1 MRDTLTISI
10 AGLAVVMEISQLPD
24 TKQAELAARYCDF
37 DGWSP
42 PDAVHLGLRMRAGDP
57 YVEWHNGQPLPLH
70 TWRRRGRILV
80 ASPTEWGW
88 YDSAT
93 QQASLV
99 LRPAG
104 DPENFLRVLFGW
116 LALAQGGLLLHAC
129 GVICDGAGYVF
140 VGPSGAGKSTVA
152 GLSAGATVLSD
163 DLVLVERRADGYWV
177 HGVPFRGSG
186 WTAPRVNAA
195 APLRALLSLVQAP
208 EHKVA
213 SLPKAEGVARLVG
226 STPFVTTT
234 VDGARAA
241 IGNAVALQADTP
253 VQELKFRKDRM
264 FWDVIRAAAAP

>member
-129 GVICDGAGYVF
+129 GVICDGDGYVF